1 MLKIS
6 DFLCKKAVSI
16 NLEAHD
22 KKSAVVEL
30 LELLVKEK
38 KVKDLQKAAQAVMDR
53 EKIGTT
59 GVGQGIAIPHCRT
72 DAVGE
77 LVSAFGISKQGIDF
91 ESLDGEPVHLIF
103 LILSS
108 PDTGGQHL
116 RALARISRLFKDK
129 FFRQALVDSNSIEEV
144 IRIIEQEDS
153 Y

>member
-6 DFLCKKAVSI
+6 DFLCRKAI
-16 NLEAHD
+16 NINIAAKD
-22 KKSAVVEL
+22 KKGAIAEL
-30 LELLVKEK
+30 VDMLAKEK
-38 KVKDLQKAAQAVMDR
+38 KVKDTSKAVQSILDR

-59 GVGQGIAIPHCRT
+59 GVGQGIAIPHSRT
-72 DAVGE
+72 DVVGE
-77 LVSAFGISKQGIDF
+77 LIAAFGISKKGIDF

-103 LILSS
+103 LILSP

-129 FFRQALVDSNSIEEV
+129 FFRQALIDSNSTEEV
-144 IRIIEQEDS
+144 TRIIEQEDT